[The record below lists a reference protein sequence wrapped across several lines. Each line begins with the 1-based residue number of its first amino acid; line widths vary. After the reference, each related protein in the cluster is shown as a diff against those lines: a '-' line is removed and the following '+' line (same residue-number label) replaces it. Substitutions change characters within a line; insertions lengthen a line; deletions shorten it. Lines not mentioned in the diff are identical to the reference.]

1 MPLLSHLPRWCR
13 KAFLKKV
20 LARIHGCF
28 QAWSLFDPDAM
39 GRITTQKLVSFI
51 RQLDQPLGA
60 AVAHEKAPPERR
72 WVQTT
77 LHRMHRVL
85 RQNGKQHRIQVESAG
100 RLADGSRRVS
110 TSQLPSQ
117 TSTSGYEASI
127 GTKYA
132 PKMSPRMR
140 SKSNL
145 VIAQRQSLVDI
156 APTDRSV
163 GTMREAMQILAAMRD
178 HLHDRDGIVLYHD
191 VYFALLHRLMEGV
204 PAAKLTDIRD
214 EQLEKIC
221 KEKGLPSISS
231 SAIAALAAVK
241 LQSLVRGRQ
250 TRKRAILAKAEL
262 AMLPVHY

>member
-1 MPLLSHLPRWCR
+1 
-13 KAFLKKV
+13 
-20 LARIHGCF
+20 
-28 QAWSLFDPDAM
+28 
-39 GRITTQKLVSFI
+39 
-51 RQLDQPLGA
+51 
-60 AVAHEKAPPERR
+60 
-72 WVQTT
+72 
-77 LHRMHRVL
+77 
-85 RQNGKQHRIQVESAG
+85 
-100 RLADGSRRVS
+100 
-110 TSQLPSQ
+110 
-117 TSTSGYEASI
+117 
-127 GTKYA
+127 
-132 PKMSPRMR
+132 
-140 SKSNL
+140 
-145 VIAQRQSLVDI
+145 
-156 APTDRSV
+156 
-163 GTMREAMQILAAMRD
+163 MQILAAMRD